1 MYHKVSEDLDRYSY
15 KNVYSGN
22 ELILHNF
29 VEDLYKEYYVLY
41 KNDENLWE
49 PFLLDTQTEANEL
62 VASFE
67 KVTHYDDAYFGM
79 ITYFPMFVA
88 NDKGE
93 EGWTIIKR
101 LYSL

>member
-22 ELILHNF
+22 EPALHNP
-29 VEDLYKEYYVLY
+29 VENLYKEYYVLY
-41 KNDENLWE
+41 KNNESLWE

-62 VASFE
+62 VARFE
-67 KVTHYDDAYFGM
+67 KVMHYDDAYFGM
-79 ITYFPMFVA
+79 IIYFPMFVIS
-88 NDKGE
+88 DEGE
-93 EGWTIIKR
+93 KGWTIIKR